1 MTEARSRRPG
11 QSQTRHRGPPRY
23 RRYQTPALATSP
35 QYRDIVKL
43 RCRRALLRHTRATH
57 RAERIMRKIT
67 PFSCDGTIKS
77 CAGCNQPFVVRKGW
91 SEAIV
96 GHDGRLYCYGRSC
109 EADAMRAHGAV
120 IKLATRKAA

>member
-1 MTEARSRRPG
+1 
-11 QSQTRHRGPPRY
+11 
-23 RRYQTPALATSP
+23 
-35 QYRDIVKL
+35 
-43 RCRRALLRHTRATH
+43 
-57 RAERIMRKIT
+57 MRKIS

-109 EADAMRAHGAV
+109 EADAIRGRGAV
-120 IKLATRKAA
+120 TNAAKKAA